1 MSNIKRCGGQDKGC
15 VAAKCQHGVTM
26 KALITRKVGMTSTIS
41 EDGVVQAVTLLSAS
55 PCVVTQVKTADPD
68 GYTAVQIGFEE
79 AKAQNVNKA
88 QKGHFAK
95 AGLDGGMPKIVR
107 EFRVDEITE
116 DLKVGETITPE
127 VFSVGDEVDVTG
139 TSKGKGWAGT
149 IKRHNFHRGRK
160 THGGRSYRR
169 VGSIGSMYPQK
180 IFKGKKM
187 AGQMGHEQVT
197 IKKLKVAFIDTE
209 LGVIGV
215 TGAVPGPRKGIVI
228 IKEAK

>member
-1 MSNIKRCGGQDKGC
+1 
-15 VAAKCQHGVTM
+15 M
-26 KALITRKVGMTSTIS
+26 KALITRKVGMTSTVA
-41 EDGVVQAVTLLSAS
+41 EDGVVTAVTLLSAS
-55 PCVVTQVKTADPD
+55 PCVITQVKTDETD
-68 GYTAVQIGFEE
+68 GYTAVQLGFEE
-79 AKAQNVNKA
+79 EKDARVAKAQQN
-88 QKGHFAK
+88 HFK
-95 AGLDGGMPKIVR
+95 TAGIMPKIVR
-107 EFRVDEITE
+107 EFRVNEITE
-116 DLKVGETITPE
+116 DLKVGEKVNPE

-169 VGSIGSMYPQK
+169 VGSIGSMYPQR
-180 IFKGKKM
+180 IFPGKRM
-187 AGQMGHEQVT
+187 AGQMGAEQVT
-197 IKKLKVAFIDTE
+197 VKNLKVAFVDTE

>member
-1 MSNIKRCGGQDKGC
+1 
-15 VAAKCQHGVTM
+15 M
-26 KALITRKVGMTSTIS
+26 KALITRKVGMTSTIA
-41 EDGVVQAVTLLSAS
+41 EDGTVQAVTLLSAS
-55 PCVVTQVKTADPD
+55 PCVITQVKTDETD

-79 AKAQNVNKA
+79 AKENNVAKA
-88 QKGHFAK
+88 QKGHFK
-95 AGLDGGMPKIVR
+95 AAGMLPKIIR
-107 EFRVDEITE
+107 EFRVPEVTE
-116 DLKVGETITPE
+116 DLKVGEKISPE
-127 VFSVGDEVDVTG
+127 VFSVGDEIDVTG

-187 AGQMGHEQVT
+187 AGQMGDEQVT
-197 IKKLKVAFIDTE
+197 VKNLKVALVDTE
-209 LGVIGV
+209 NNIIGV